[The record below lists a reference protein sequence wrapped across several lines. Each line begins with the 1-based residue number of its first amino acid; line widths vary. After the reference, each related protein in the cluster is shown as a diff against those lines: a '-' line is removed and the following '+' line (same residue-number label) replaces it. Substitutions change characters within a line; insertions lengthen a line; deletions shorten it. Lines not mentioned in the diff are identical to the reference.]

1 MTISQATETFF
12 GKPIRHWSPGDP
24 APADAG
30 VAWRLAF
37 DHDDDTSMVERL
49 EQFLQAAD
57 PAGVT
62 ALVFGDWEDSYDA
75 PPEAVLD
82 LLCRRAADLP
92 ALRALFVGDMT
103 YEECEISWIKQAD
116 YTWVLEAFPALQVLR
131 IGGSDG
137 LVLPA
142 DAAHAQLRELVI
154 ECGGLPKSVLER
166 LAGARLPALERLELW
181 VGTDEYGFDGEST
194 GRSMPQ
200 GSFAAEAEGV
210 ALWSCPGG
218 NGYWVAV
225 DQLAPHTTFHFF
237 DRETLEPRGSFHGN
251 TTSFTDGIA
260 LDATATRRFPGGA
273 LYAVDDDKAVTAFDL
288 REVAATLGLD
298 PSCVE

>member
-131 IGGSDG
+131 IRGSDG

-181 VGTDEYGFDGEST
+181 LGTDEYGFDGDLDDV
-194 GRSMPQ
+194 R
-200 GSFAAEAEGV
+200 A
-210 ALWSCPGG
+210 
-218 NGYWVAV
+218 AV
-225 DQLAPHTTFHFF
+225 DALRSPRLRELALR
-237 DRETLEPRGSFHGN
+237 DAE
-251 TTSFTDGIA
+251 IA
-260 LDATATRRFPGGA
+260 D
-273 LYAVDDDKAVTAFDL
+273 
-288 REVAATLGLD
+288 EVAAWLAGEDWVAQLSVLDLSLGTLGDAGAQALLAS
-298 PSCVE
+298 PR